1 MWRFMNAS
9 VIGTSHQDNQTEC
22 QDNHYVEPGQSRYEF
37 MLKGLQISLKSI
49 NEYAFG

>member
-1 MWRFMNAS
+1 MVRS
-9 VIGTSHQDNQTEC
+9 
-22 QDNHYVEPGQSRYEF
+22 GQSRYEF